1 MKIQEQDIYHGTAL
15 MQIVEHRSFKAL
27 NRASKEYGHYLINT
41 DRQVFAKY
49 TTKKGSPWQFTFQAK
64 DVTTISHAVAS
75 GDKVFV
81 CLVCGHV
88 TICALNQAEIEQ
100 VIDLN
105 SHTQQS
111 VRVEVPK
118 SGSCRVHG
126 SNGALARTVPHNSF
140 PDKVFS

>member
-15 MQIVEHRSFKAL
+15 MQIVEHPSFKAL

-49 TTKKGSPWQFTFQAK
+49 TTKKRSPWQFTFQPK
-64 DVTTISHAVAS
+64 DVTAISGAVES
-75 GDKVFV
+75 GDRLFV

-88 TICALNQAEIEQ
+88 TICALTQNEIRQ
-100 VIDLN
+100 VIDLK
-105 SHTQQS
+105 SPTQQT

-118 SGSCRVHG
+118 GGSCHVHG
-126 SNGALARTVPHNSF
+126 TSGALVRTVPHNSF